1 MRLRH
6 ILRRLRQ
13 SPTFTAITVVTLALG
28 IGANAAIFSV
38 LEGVLLKP
46 LPYPDPN
53 RLIAVDHAA
62 PGVNITSA
70 GMAPFLYFTYREQNR
85 KLQDIG
91 MWTGDSLGVTGLAEP
106 EQVPGIDVTD
116 GVLPILGVQPVLG
129 RLFSRQDDSPG
140 SPRTVILSYG
150 YWQARFGG
158 NASVLGRRI
167 LLDGRSTE
175 IIGVLPDRFRFLDRK
190 ADLFLPMQRDRS
202 KVYLGTFSYQAV
214 ARLKPGVTMPEAN
227 ADLARLIPI
236 GLRSFPAFPGYSAK
250 MFEGARI
257 TPSLRLLKQDLIG
270 DIGKVLWVLM
280 GTIGIV
286 LVIACANVANLLLV
300 RTESRLHELAIRVAL
315 GAGWGQIAR
324 ALIAESVLLGAL
336 GGVAGLGLAY
346 GAVRL
351 LTVLAPANLPRLNE
365 ISIDGP
371 VLLFTLAISV
381 LAGALFG
388 AVPVVKYAGPHIALA
403 LHAGGR
409 TQSQSRERHRVRSAL
424 VVAQVGLALLLLIG
438 SGLMIRTFQTL
449 RNVQPGFMRPEE
461 VQTLRIFIPP
471 SQVRDPAQV
480 VRMQHNIL
488 EKIGTIPGV
497 SSAAFTSR
505 VPLDGN
511 SGWHDPI
518 YAEDRVYTES
528 QIPPL
533 RSFKMISPG
542 LLKTMGNSLIA
553 GRDLTWTDVY
563 EKRPVVLVSENL
575 ARELWRDPAAAIGKR
590 IRESSKAAWREVI
603 GVVND
608 ERDDGVN
615 QKAPTMVLWPSL
627 MDNFSSDPTFIQRG
641 VTILIR
647 SGRTGSSGF
656 FGEVSRAVWSVNPSL
671 PLASV
676 RTLAEIYRK
685 SLART
690 SFTLVMLAIAGG
702 MALLLGVI
710 GIYGVIS
717 YSVSQRTRE
726 IGIRMAL
733 GSPRKDVT
741 RLFVGH
747 ALRLTAIG
755 IVCGLAAAAAC
766 TRLMSSL
773 LFEVSP
779 LDPLTFAGVPL
790 MLVLAA
796 ALASYVPALRA
807 ALVDPVEALRT
818 D

>member
-1 MRLRH
+1 MRLH
-6 ILRRLRQ
+6 YIFRRLWQ
-13 SPTFTAITVVTLALG
+13 SPMFTTITVITLAVG
-28 IGANAAIFSV
+28 IGANSAIFSV

-46 LPYPDPN
+46 LLYPDPD
-53 RLIAVDHAA
+53 RLIAVDHSA
-62 PGVNITSA
+62 PGVDMPSA
-70 GMAPFLYFTYREQNR
+70 GIAPFLYFTYREQNR
-85 KLQDIG
+85 TLQDIG

-129 RLFSRQDDSPG
+129 RLFSRQDDLPASPK
-140 SPRTVILSYG
+140 TVILSYG

-158 NASVLGRRI
+158 KASAIGQRM

-175 IIGVLPDRFRFLDRK
+175 IIGVLPAGFRFLDRK

-202 KVYLGTFSYQAV
+202 KVVLGNFSYQAI
-214 ARLKPGVTMPEAN
+214 ARIRPGVTVTQVN
-227 ADLARLIPI
+227 VDIARMIPI
-236 GLRSFPAFPGYSAK
+236 SLRSFSPFPGYSVK
-250 MFEGARI
+250 MFESARLA
-257 TPSLRLLKQDLIG
+257 PNLRLLKQDLIG

-286 LVIACANVANLLLV
+286 LLIACANVANLLLV
-300 RTESRLHELAIRVAL
+300 RTEGRLHELAIRVAL
-315 GAGWGQIAR
+315 GASWGQIAR
-324 ALIAESVLLGAL
+324 ALIAESILLAIL
-336 GGVAGLGLAY
+336 GGAAGLGLAY

-351 LTVLAPANLPRLNE
+351 LIALAPSNLPRLNE

-371 VLLFTLAISV
+371 VVLFTLAVSL

-388 AVPVVKYAGPHIALA
+388 VIPVLRYAGPRLAPALR
-403 LHAGGR
+403 AGGR
-409 TQSQSRERHRVRSAL
+409 GQSQSRERHRVRSTL
-424 VVAQVGLALLLLIG
+424 VVVQVGLALLLLIG

-449 RNVQPGFMRPEE
+449 LNVRPGFTRPEE
-461 VQTLRIFIPP
+461 LLTFRILIPQP
-471 SQVRDPAQV
+471 QVRDPGQAL
-480 VRMQHNIL
+480 RMQHNIL
-488 EKIGTIPGV
+488 GKIAEIPGV
-497 SSAAFTSR
+497 SSVAFTSR
-505 VPLDGN
+505 VPLDGG
-511 SGWHDPI
+511 GWHDPI
-518 YAEDRVYTES
+518 YAQDRVYQES

-533 RSFKMISPG
+533 RTFKMISPG
-542 LLKTMGNSLIA
+542 LLKTIGNSLIA

-563 EKRPVVLVSENL
+563 EKRPVALVSENL

-590 IRESSKAAWREVI
+590 IRDSSKSAWREVI

-615 QKAPTMVLWPSL
+615 QKAPTIVLWPS
-627 MDNFSSDPTFIQRG
+627 MIDNFAGDPTFIQRS
-641 VTILIR
+641 VTILVR

-656 FGEVSRAVWSVNPSL
+656 LSEVSRAVWSVNPNL
-671 PLASV
+671 PLAGV

-690 SFTLVMLAIAGG
+690 SFTLVMLAIAGA

-710 GIYGVIS
+710 GIYGVIA

-741 RLFVGH
+741 RLFLGH
-747 ALRLTAIG
+747 GLRLTAIG
-755 IVCGLAAAAAC
+755 IVCGLVAAAAC

-773 LFEVSP
+773 LFEISP
-779 LDPLTFAGVPL
+779 LDPLTFAGVPIVL
-790 MLVLAA
+790 LLAA
-796 ALASYVPALRA
+796 AVASYVPAVRA
-807 ALVDPVEALRT
+807 AVVDPVEALRT

>member
-1 MRLRH
+1 
-6 ILRRLRQ
+6 
-13 SPTFTAITVVTLALG
+13 
-28 IGANAAIFSV
+28 
-38 LEGVLLKP
+38 
-46 LPYPDPN
+46 
-53 RLIAVDHAA
+53 
-62 PGVNITSA
+62 
-70 GMAPFLYFTYREQNR
+70 MA
-85 KLQDIG
+85 
-91 MWTGDSLGVTGLAEP
+91 
-106 EQVPGIDVTD
+106 QV
-116 GVLPILGVQPVLG
+116 
-129 RLFSRQDDSPG
+129 
-140 SPRTVILSYG
+140 
-150 YWQARFGG
+150 
-158 NASVLGRRI
+158 
-167 LLDGRSTE
+167 
-175 IIGVLPDRFRFLDRK
+175 
-190 ADLFLPMQRDRS
+190 
-202 KVYLGTFSYQAV
+202 
-214 ARLKPGVTMPEAN
+214 N
-227 ADLARLIPI
+227 ADLARMIPI
-236 GLRSFPAFPGYSAK
+236 GLRSFPPPPGYSAK
-250 MFEGARI
+250 MFEGARLA
-257 TPSLRLLKQDLIG
+257 PSLRPLKQDLIG

-286 LVIACANVANLLLV
+286 LLIACANVANLLLV
-300 RTESRLHELAIRVAL
+300 RTEGRLHELAIRLAL
-315 GAGWGQIAR
+315 GASWGQIAR

-336 GGVAGLGLAY
+336 GGAAGLGLAY

-351 LTVLAPANLPRLNE
+351 LTALAPSNLPRLNE
-365 ISIDGP
+365 ISIDGH
-371 VLLFTLAISV
+371 VLLFTLAVSV
-381 LAGALFG
+381 LAGVLFG
-388 AVPVVKYAGPHIALA
+388 AIPLVKYAGPQLATALR
-403 LHAGGR
+403 AGGR
-409 TQSQSRERHRVRSAL
+409 AQSQSRERHRVRNTL
-424 VVAQVGLALLLLIG
+424 VVVQVALALLLLIG

-449 RNVQPGFMRPEE
+449 RTVQPGFARPEE
-461 VQTLRIFIPP
+461 VQTLRIFIPEA
-471 SQVRDPAQV
+471 QVRDPGQV

-488 EKIGTIPGV
+488 DKIGAIPGV
-497 SSAAFTSR
+497 SSVAFTSR

-511 SGWHDPI
+511 GWRDPI
-518 YAEDRVYTES
+518 YAQDHVYTES

-575 ARELWRDPAAAIGKR
+575 ARELWHTPQAAIGKR
-590 IRESSKAAWREVI
+590 IRESGKSAWREVI

-615 QKAPTMVLWPSL
+615 QKAPTMVLLPS
-627 MDNFSSDPTFIQRG
+627 MMENFNVDQTFIQRS

-676 RTLAEIYRK
+676 RTLAEVYRK

-733 GSPRKDVT
+733 GSPQKDVT

-747 ALRLTAIG
+747 GLRLAAIG
-755 IVCGLAAAAAC
+755 IACGLAAAAAC
-766 TRLMSSL
+766 TRLMSSM

-790 MLVLAA
+790 MLVVAA

-807 ALVDPVEALRT
+807 AVVDPVEALRT